1 MFTLKQSTLKLIG
14 LFLHEQQFVF
24 NVKKKEILLQGD
36 GNSNCSQYEILV
48 SSFSL
53 PHHYTVSV
61 H

>member
-1 MFTLKQSTLKLIG
+1 
-14 LFLHEQQFVF
+14 LHEQQCVF